1 MPDYEY
7 KIISEGPVKENVG
20 GVLFNGWEAK
30 IETKYGE
37 LGVAFPGVIERPKNA
52 DAVIKES
59 VTKAI
64 DQKIK
69 NEEFNKK
76 RREKLAQKKTN
87 DKNNMDNGTQESE

>member
-1 MPDYEY
+1 MAPDYEY

-69 NEEFNKK
+69 NDEFNKK
-76 RREKLAQKKTN
+76 RKAKKIN
-87 DKNNMDNGTQESE
+87 DKNNVDNGTQES